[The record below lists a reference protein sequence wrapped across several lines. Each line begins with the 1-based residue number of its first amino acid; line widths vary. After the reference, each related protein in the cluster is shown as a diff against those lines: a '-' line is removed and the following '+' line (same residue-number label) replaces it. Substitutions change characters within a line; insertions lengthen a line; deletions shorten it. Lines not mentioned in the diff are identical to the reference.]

1 MLTLVSFIVAILILV
16 SLHEL
21 GHLLVA
27 RWCGIKVLRFSV
39 GFGKPFFTKRWR
51 NIEWCFAPIP
61 LGGYVKMVDTREGNV
76 AEADLPYAFD
86 KQHPAKKIAVVAA
99 GPLTNLAL
107 AVLLYGLSFSFGISE
122 LKPFVGTVE
131 PYSIAA
137 KAGFAAGDKITAV
150 NGVPVANW
158 GDAQTGIVLDLEAGK
173 VDVAVTTEQGRN
185 IVRTID
191 AAGTQE
197 AADVAKR
204 GGYIGLMPY
213 KLTKTVSVVVPGSA
227 AEKAGLKAGDTLL
240 AADGKALG
248 DWQEWVDLVRRS
260 AGQKLQLTYLRDGK
274 TLQTFIRPD
283 SEMQGGVLSG
293 RVGLGAATDKVWD
306 KAVRFRYYPSVAEAF
321 GMAWRKTTGYVTLTL
336 KFFGRLLGG
345 QASLQHVSGP
355 LTIADV
361 AGKSASMGW
370 QPYVEFLALVSVSL
384 GVMNLLPVPVLDGGH
399 LVFYS
404 IEWLRGKPL
413 SESIQT
419 AGLRVGLA
427 LMMMLMIL
435 AFFNDITRLF
445 G

>member
-27 RWCGIKVLRFSV
+27 RLCGIKVLRFSV

>member
-107 AVLLYGLSFSFGISE
+107 AVLLYGLSFSFGISD

-173 VDVAVTTEQGRN
+173 VDVAVTTEQGQN
-185 IVRTID
+185 VVRTIN

-213 KLTKTVSVVVPGSA
+213 RLTKTVGVVVPGSA

-274 TLQTFIRPD
+274 TLETFIRPD
-283 SEMQGGVLSG
+283 SEMQDGVLSG